1 MSVSPWVWALTLAGI
16 LAVIAADLF
25 LIHRND
31 TREFTTRRAAFW
43 SAVYIGLAVLFGL
56 GVWAFSSVASGLS
69 RAIMCAVPECR
80 FWGARSSGLDASG
93 R

>member
-1 MSVSPWVWALTLAGI
+1 MTVSPLVWGLTIAGI

-43 SAVYIGLAVLFGL
+43 SSIYIGLAVLFGI
-56 GVWAFSSVASGLS
+56 GVWLF
-69 RAIMCAVPECR
+69 
-80 FWGARSSGLDASG
+80 ASG
-93 R
+93 RYVS